1 MTFAAI
7 ARNICQPFSAAL
19 LLAASASAQS
29 VPSLNA
35 SNSIVTNLSQSAH
48 STAGQGTTNAEQVVS
63 TLNVN
68 QAVMVTVELSFPKP
82 LPSIADALRWIER
95 RQQPD
100 DRTGRVFA
108 ILDAYGEPTPDGQKV
123 HMSMHV
129 SAEKPGVG
137 ALVFRRTGEV
147 LWQSRIVNGPNTN
160 VFTGNGLT
168 ILISDSAGISAMV
181 DGSGNP
187 ASILDARLRNSKVLI
202 RDFWPDGAEREVT
215 FLYSACGCPVK
226 ALVRRTGA
234 RTQRVKE
241 LPVMF
246 PDDPSAM
253 QVIEQL
259 MGWR

>member
-1 MTFAAI
+1 MAKQSRLSFYTLI
-7 ARNICQPFSAAL
+7 
-19 LLAASASAQS
+19 LLATSAGAQTLPA
-29 VPSLNA
+29 VNE
-35 SNSIVTNLSQSAH
+35 SNSVASKASQTAH
-48 STAGQGTTNAEQVVS
+48 ANAGQGTTNSQPASPV
-63 TLNVN
+63 LNVN
-68 QAVMVTVELSFPKP
+68 QAVMVTVELSFPRP
-82 LPSIADALRWIER
+82 LPRIADALREIER

-100 DRTGRVFA
+100 EGVGRVFA
-108 ILDAYGEPTPDGQKV
+108 ILDAYGEPTADGQKL

-137 ALVFRRTGEV
+137 TLVFRRTGEV
-147 LWQSRIVNGPNTN
+147 LWQSRIVAGTTTN
-160 VFTGNGLT
+160 AFTGKGLT
-168 ILISDSAGISAMV
+168 ILVSDSAGNTAMV

-187 ASILDARLRNSKVLI
+187 ASILDAHLRDSKVSI

-215 FLYSACGCPVK
+215 FIYSACGCPVK

-259 MGWR
+259 MGWK

>member
-1 MTFAAI
+1 MAKQICVCAI
-7 ARNICQPFSAAL
+7 W
-19 LLAASASAQS
+19 LLAASASTQTSPVLTAT
-29 VPSLNA
+29 
-35 SNSIVTNLSQSAH
+35 NSAATQPSQSAPP
-48 STAGQGTTNAEQVVS
+48 SAGQGTTNAQTAPPV
-63 TLNVN
+63 LNVN

-100 DRTGRVFA
+100 DGVGRVFA
-108 ILDAYGEPTPDGQKV
+108 ILDAYGEPTADGQKL

-137 ALVFRRTGEV
+137 SLIFRRTGEV
-147 LWQSRIVNGPNTN
+147 LWQSRIIHGSNTN
-160 VFTGNGLT
+160 TFTGKGLT
-168 ILISDSAGISAMV
+168 ILINDAAGNSAMV
-181 DGSGNP
+181 DGSGSP
-187 ASILDARLRNSKVLI
+187 ASILEAHLRNSKVLI

-226 ALVRRTGA
+226 ALVRRSGA

-259 MGWR
+259 MGWK